1 MKSERGRTVSVS
13 SQISFL
19 TNVRLFSL
27 SSIRLFSVI
36 LRDCAIV
43 LPTIFP
49 RRFAKRSQDI
59 GKHKKEKE
67 KKKKKKK
74 RKEKSRK
81 KTEEEEEEEE
91 NDARVARRLVSNF

>member
-67 KKKKKKK
+67 KKKKKEEKK
-74 RKEKSRK
+74 ERKRAARKQKKKKKK
-81 KTEEEEEEEE
+81 KTMPAWR
-91 NDARVARRLVSNF
+91 DG

>member
-67 KKKKKKK
+67 KKKKEEKKERKRAARKQKKK
-74 RKEKSRK
+74 KKKK
-81 KTEEEEEEEE
+81 KTMPAWR
-91 NDARVARRLVSNF
+91 DG

>member
-1 MKSERGRTVSVS
+1 
-13 SQISFL
+13 
-19 TNVRLFSL
+19 VRLFSL

-67 KKKKKKK
+67 KKKKEEKKERKRAARKQKKK
-74 RKEKSRK
+74 KKK
-81 KTEEEEEEEE
+81 KTMPAWR
-91 NDARVARRLVSNF
+91 DG

>member
-67 KKKKKKK
+67 KKRRKKKKK
-74 RKEKSRK
+74 KGKEPQENRRRRRRRKRCPRGE
-81 KTEEEEEEEE
+81 T
-91 NDARVARRLVSNF
+91 VSE